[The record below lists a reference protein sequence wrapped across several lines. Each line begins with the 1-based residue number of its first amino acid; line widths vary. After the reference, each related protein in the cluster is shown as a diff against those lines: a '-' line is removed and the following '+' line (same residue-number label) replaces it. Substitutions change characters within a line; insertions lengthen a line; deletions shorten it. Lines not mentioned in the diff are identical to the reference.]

1 MLLCTIVTIQQRNW
15 TFRDY
20 GHIDFLI
27 WSHSSSQHQAQWQTF
42 ALGWAGELLTAAVM
56 VILHSSCNLQ
66 SAIADTANISTFIC
80 KQTALDF
87 KMSTIQLIMYITTWH
102 ESQNKSST
110 KDSSR
115 EPTTVYNSFSVSS
128 VYDVAWCVL
137 PTVTRRQ
144 RQLSD
149 VWCLPSTQS
158 SRGSPA
164 PPSTCQLID
173 GNYNLSIL
181 TNKQQQG
188 TRVRTPVRKRTSPWW
203 HVVRDTSVTGPIT
216 SAANR
221 LIGEV
226 VQSRR
231 RPY

>member
-1 MLLCTIVTIQQRNW
+1 
-15 TFRDY
+15 
-20 GHIDFLI
+20 
-27 WSHSSSQHQAQWQTF
+27 
-42 ALGWAGELLTAAVM
+42 
-56 VILHSSCNLQ
+56 
-66 SAIADTANISTFIC
+66 
-80 KQTALDF
+80 
-87 KMSTIQLIMYITTWH
+87 MYITTWH

-149 VWCLPSTQS
+149 VWCLPSTQ
-158 SRGSPA
+158 RQHPA
-164 PPSTCQLID
+164 PPGTCQLID

-203 HVVRDTSVTGPIT
+203 HVVRDTSVTGPLT
-216 SAANR
+216 SASKSC
-221 LIGEV
+221 I
-226 VQSRR
+226 RR
-231 RPY
+231 FVITEKTPTMAFSWLKAASATTTFTFKTLLRHYAKRALTPQ